1 MAQVYVKYNPYRLST
16 EIKVNGREIET
27 DSTLYKFVKGKRL
40 QEWIGEFPE
49 MLTKELNTVDLDI
62 EFCGMDLDWD
72 DFEDA
77 FQTAKS
83 TGIVKTAE
91 LKYIEGQSAED
102 VTQKIVEIFCDL
114 QKGPIK
120 EEFEDPK
127 LKAAFEKV
135 NDASFPVNVLATMS
149 SGKSTLI
156 NALLGR
162 KLMPSK
168 NEACTATIT
177 EILDNDKDHF
187 SAHAY
192 DQDGNEIREIDK
204 LTYDSMSKLNE
215 DQQVSRIAVEGDIP
229 FLDARDIALML
240 VDTPGPNNSQNGE
253 HDRIT
258 YESIQKSSNN
268 LILYVMN
275 GTQLRT
281 CDDDKMLNEIAKKI
295 NNGGKLVRD
304 RFLFVINKMDS
315 FNPEEESIEKTIE
328 SAKEYLNQHGIME
341 PQIFPCSAFTAL
353 NIRSCLGNVDID
365 NLTRSQEKQLP
376 SAARDTLP
384 MIDKFIEYP
393 SMHLEKYTTLSP
405 SAQRELNYKLKL
417 AQDKNNTKEQA
428 LIHCGIYS
436 IESAITA
443 YVKKYAKTKKIK
455 DLVETFQGVLES
467 SRVLAEAKDQIMTN
481 EKAARAC
488 AERAKIINETISG
501 GKEAQ
506 EFKQKI
512 KDLNPM
518 EEINNKA
525 KDLSSEAM
533 MQASKIFADYGQTIH
548 SKEEAERLV
557 KQFAK
562 TSLTSMASMAA
573 ELEEVINHELI
584 HNSKQILLDYQEK
597 LKRIDQSVGEEE
609 LDFAT
614 EDIIKGELAK
624 MEANLDY
631 WRSQEFVSETVDEVG
646 EEREEEHSYYVKT
659 GQETEQV
666 VVGSHKEKKGTE
678 RVKVGSHKKKVG
690 TQTVKNPNKK
700 WWKIFT
706 PKYVEKD
713 IYEEVDDYEEKDI
726 YETVYDLKTITRD
739 TYEEKKEKIKIFSVR
754 VSDIQEKLVAK
765 FRQDLGTRVKD
776 ACSFAEEQVQKM
788 NAKFSEMLDQADE
801 LIVQKYKELEA
812 CVMDQKNREA
822 ELEKNRK
829 VLGWIEAN
837 KNQIDKILD
846 M

>member
-376 SAARDTLP
+376 TAARDTLP

-393 SMHLEKYTTLSP
+393 SMHLEKYTTFSP
-405 SAQRELNYKLKL
+405 
-417 AQDKNNTKEQA
+417 
-428 LIHCGIYS
+428 
-436 IESAITA
+436 
-443 YVKKYAKTKKIK
+443 
-455 DLVETFQGVLES
+455 
-467 SRVLAEAKDQIMTN
+467 
-481 EKAARAC
+481 C
-488 AERAKIINETISG
+488 A
-501 GKEAQ
+501 
-506 EFKQKI
+506 
-512 KDLNPM
+512 
-518 EEINNKA
+518 
-525 KDLSSEAM
+525 
-533 MQASKIFADYGQTIH
+533 
-548 SKEEAERLV
+548 
-557 KQFAK
+557 
-562 TSLTSMASMAA
+562 
-573 ELEEVINHELI
+573 
-584 HNSKQILLDYQEK
+584 
-597 LKRIDQSVGEEE
+597 
-609 LDFAT
+609 
-614 EDIIKGELAK
+614 
-624 MEANLDY
+624 
-631 WRSQEFVSETVDEVG
+631 
-646 EEREEEHSYYVKT
+646 
-659 GQETEQV
+659 
-666 VVGSHKEKKGTE
+666 
-678 RVKVGSHKKKVG
+678 
-690 TQTVKNPNKK
+690 
-700 WWKIFT
+700 
-706 PKYVEKD
+706 
-713 IYEEVDDYEEKDI
+713 
-726 YETVYDLKTITRD
+726 
-739 TYEEKKEKIKIFSVR
+739 
-754 VSDIQEKLVAK
+754 
-765 FRQDLGTRVKD
+765 
-776 ACSFAEEQVQKM
+776 
-788 NAKFSEMLDQADE
+788 
-801 LIVQKYKELEA
+801 
-812 CVMDQKNREA
+812 
-822 ELEKNRK
+822 
-829 VLGWIEAN
+829 
-837 KNQIDKILD
+837 
-846 M
+846 